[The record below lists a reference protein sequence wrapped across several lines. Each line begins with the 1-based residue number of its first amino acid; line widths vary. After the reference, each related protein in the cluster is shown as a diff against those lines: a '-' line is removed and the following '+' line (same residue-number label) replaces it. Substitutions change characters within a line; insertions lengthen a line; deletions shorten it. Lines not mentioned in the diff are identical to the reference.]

1 MRFYSKWSCA
11 TSGVSVL
18 ARRFGLASNGYIAH
32 ESANIKVCPNQVM
45 ISNVLFEETNEQLIF
60 CEVLYN

>member
-18 ARRFGLASNGYIAH
+18 ARRFGLASNRYIVH
-32 ESANIKVCPNQVM
+32 ESANIKVCPTQVM
-45 ISNVLFEETNEQLIF
+45 ISNILFEETNEQHIF
-60 CEVLYN
+60 SEVFYN